1 MATKTF
7 TKELTYP
14 NEVAHVYKELDGIR
28 LVYEDGELVGWYC
41 PTVME
46 GMV

>member
-7 TKELTYP
+7 TKELTEP
-14 NEVAHVYKELDGIR
+14 NDVAHVYKELDGIR

-41 PTVME
+41 PTGME
-46 GMV
+46 RAV